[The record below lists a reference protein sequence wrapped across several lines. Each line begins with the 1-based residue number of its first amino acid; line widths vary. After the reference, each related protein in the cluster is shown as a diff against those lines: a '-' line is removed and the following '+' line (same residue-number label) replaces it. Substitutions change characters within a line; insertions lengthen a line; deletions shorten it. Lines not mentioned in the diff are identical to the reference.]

1 MKTYYS
7 SVGLGVLCKLIGKT
21 RQAYYKTRNK
31 KEAQLFEASIIVE
44 LVRRERDIAKRV
56 GARRLLLILEDELLA
71 HNIKLGR
78 QKFIEILRENGLLV
92 KRRKRKPKLTDSRH
106 KLPHYPNKARNLGI
120 KCSEQLWVSDIT
132 YIKVRDVFCY
142 LILITDAYSRKVMGY
157 NFARRMD
164 TAFCL
169 VSLNQALEARSY
181 SDRELM
187 HHTDRGTQYCSFD
200 YTDKLKLSKIIIS
213 MTERGDPLENPLAER
228 MNRTFKDV
236 FGLDENFGTFQKAQQ
251 QIDKSVAYYNS
262 RLPHSSVD
270 YLTPQDAHHRQGHLK
285 KHWTYY
291 WREAQDESVQINA
304 YTPI

>member
-1 MKTYYS
+1 MKSYYS
-7 SVGLGVLCKLIGKT
+7 SVGLGLLCELIGKT
-21 RQAYYKTRNK
+21 RQAFYKTRNK
-31 KEAQLFEASIIVE
+31 KERQLFDASIIVR
-44 LVRRERDIAKRV
+44 LVIRERETAKRV
-56 GARRLLLILEDELLA
+56 GARRLLLILEFELLS

-78 QKFIEILRENGLLV
+78 QKFIEVLRENDLLI

-106 KLPHYPNKARNLGI
+106 KLPLYPNKARNLSI
-120 KCSEQLWVSDIT
+120 NCSEQLWVSDIT

-157 NFARRMD
+157 NFSRRMD

-169 VSLNQALEARSY
+169 ESLNQALDLRSY
-181 SDRELM
+181 PERELM

-213 MTERGDPLENPLAER
+213 MTEHGDPLENPLAER

-236 FGLDENFGTFQKAQQ
+236 FGLDENFGTYQKAQQ
-251 QIDKSVAYYNS
+251 QIDKSVAYYNT
-262 RLPHSSVD
+262 RLPHSSID
-270 YLTPQDAHHRQGHLK
+270 YLTPQEAHDRQGYLK

-291 WREAQDESVQINA
+291 WRAAQDESVEINA

>member
-1 MKTYYS
+1 MKSYYS
-7 SVGLGVLCKLIGKT
+7 SVGMGVLCELVGKT
-21 RQAYYKTRNK
+21 RQAFYKSRSK
-31 KEAQLFEASIIVE
+31 KERLLFDASIIIG
-44 LVRRERDIAKRV
+44 LVIRERQTAKRV
-56 GARRLLLILEDELLA
+56 GTRRLLLILEVELLT
-71 HNIKLGR
+71 HNIKIGR
-78 QKFIEILRENGLLV
+78 QRFNEILRDNDLLI

-106 KLPHYPNKARNLGI
+106 KLPLFANKARSLSIN
-120 KCSEQLWVSDIT
+120 CSEQLWVSDIT

-157 NFARRMD
+157 NFARTMD

-169 VSLNQALEARSY
+169 EALDQALELRSY
-181 SDRELM
+181 PERELM

-200 YTDKLKLSKIIIS
+200 YTDKLKLSNIIIS

-236 FGLDENFGTFQKAQQ
+236 FGLDENFGTYQKAQQ
-251 QIDKSVAYYNS
+251 QIDKSVAYYNT
-262 RLPHSSVD
+262 RLPHSSID
-270 YLTPQDAHHRQGHLK
+270 YLTPQDAHHRRGHLK

-291 WREAQDESVQINA
+291 WRAVQDESVEINA